1 MDRIDHKILAILNED
16 GRISNVDL
24 ARRAG
29 LSPTPCQLRVKRL
42 IEKKYILG
50 FKAVLNA
57 EKLERSHI
65 AFVEV
70 KLNQTNQ
77 KTLNAFNDAVRK
89 IPQIEQC
96 HLIAGSFDYLLKVR
110 TADINEYRKFLGE
123 ILSTFPEVLSTS
135 TNVSMEA
142 VKEDLMSAKTSASI

>member
-1 MDRIDHKILAILNED
+1 MDRIDQKILTILSED
-16 GRISNVDL
+16 GRISNVEL
-24 ARRAG
+24 AKRAG

-42 IEKKYILG
+42 IDEKYILG

-77 KTLNAFNDAVRK
+77 KTLNAFNEAVRK
-89 IPQIEQC
+89 ITQIEQC

-110 TADINEYRKFLGE
+110 TANINEYRLFLGD
-123 ILSTFPEVLSTS
+123 ILSTLPQVLSTS

-142 VKEDLMSAKTSASI
+142 VKENLLSAE

>member
-1 MDRIDHKILAILNED
+1 MDKSLLDRIDTKILELLSSD
-16 GRISNVDL
+16 GRMSFTELAKLSGIS
-24 ARRAG
+24 A
-29 LSPTPCQLRVKRL
+29 TPCQLRVKKL
-42 IEKKYILG
+42 IADGYILG
-50 FKAVLNA
+50 FRAVLNP
-57 EKLERSHI
+57 EKLTRNHI

-77 KTLNAFNDAVRK
+77 KTLNAFNAAVLN

-110 TADINEYRKFLGE
+110 TSDINEYRRILGE
-123 ILSTFPEVLSTS
+123 VISTLPQVQSTS

-142 VKEDLMSAKTSASI
+142 VKETMLKMG